1 MNKTRILII
10 EEDYYR
16 CFTWKQLLE
25 VKYNFPVE
33 FVKSGYGEDLRKLS
47 VDYNPH
53 KVFYNKGY
61 NVFEFIANFEDKKIN
76 PINSKILLVAK
87 LEDDFRTASRVSNY

>member
-1 MNKTRILII
+1 MKI
-10 EEDYYR
+10 E
-16 CFTWKQLLE
+16 L
-25 VKYNFPVE
+25 N
-33 FVKSGYGEDLRKLS
+33 
-47 VDYNPH
+47 NN